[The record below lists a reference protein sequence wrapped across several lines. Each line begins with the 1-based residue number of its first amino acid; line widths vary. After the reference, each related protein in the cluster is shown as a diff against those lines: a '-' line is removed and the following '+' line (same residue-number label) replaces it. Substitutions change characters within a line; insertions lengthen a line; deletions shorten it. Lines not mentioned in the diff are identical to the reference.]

1 MIFFNS
7 FIVLLFCFAIGL
19 PSKAEEGNSLKDHQV
34 LIQTIKTLGVG
45 YFVNPPSCD
54 DEKLDGVYHQNSG
67 RMVVCLDNYTKKINK
82 VTWTKND
89 LDTLR
94 HEAHHIVQDCASGE
108 IGDGKMSRIFIDLE
122 KFKSFIDQ
130 SGIPKEKLYYLYKY
144 YMDHRDASPE
154 EAAME
159 VEAYAVANS
168 IDAISISNKLKEF
181 CDER

>member
-1 MIFFNS
+1 MNFFKP
-7 FIVLLFCFAIGL
+7 FIALLFCFVVGL

-34 LIQTIKTLGVG
+34 LIQTIKTVGVR

-54 DEKLDGVYHQNSG
+54 DEKLDGIYFHKSG
-67 RMVVCLDNYTKKINK
+67 RMVICLDNYTGKSVK
-82 VTWTKND
+82 VSWTLND

-94 HEAHHIVQDCASGE
+94 HEAHHIVQDCAAGE
-108 IGDGKMSRIFIDLE
+108 IGDGEMSRIFVDLE
-122 KFKSFIDQ
+122 KFKSFMEG
-130 SGIPKEKLYYLYKY
+130 SGIPKQRLYYLYKY
-144 YMDHRDASPE
+144 YMDHRDATPE

-181 CDER
+181 CDEG